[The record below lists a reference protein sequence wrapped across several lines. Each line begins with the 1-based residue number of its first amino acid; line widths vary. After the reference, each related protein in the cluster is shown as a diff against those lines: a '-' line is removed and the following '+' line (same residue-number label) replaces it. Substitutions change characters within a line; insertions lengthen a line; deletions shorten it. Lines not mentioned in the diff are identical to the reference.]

1 MIHSKKFTIN
11 LRDVLHGFVTAFIT
25 ATLAGLTTI
34 GTSGA
39 LPTAQDVKSQIII
52 GLTAGVGYL
61 VKKFISTSDNKLM
74 GTEPSTSLK

>member
-11 LRDVLHGFVTAFIT
+11 LRDVLHGFVTAFLT
-25 ATLAGLTTI
+25 STLAGIMTI

-39 LPTAQDVKSQIII
+39 LPTAEDIKAQLII
-52 GLTAGVGYL
+52 GLTAGIGYL
-61 VKKFISTSDNKLM
+61 IKKFISTSDNKLM